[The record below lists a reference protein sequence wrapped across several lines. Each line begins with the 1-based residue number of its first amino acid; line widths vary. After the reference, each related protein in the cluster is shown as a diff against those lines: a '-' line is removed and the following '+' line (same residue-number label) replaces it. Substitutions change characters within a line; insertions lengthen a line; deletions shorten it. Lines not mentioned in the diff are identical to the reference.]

1 MNSVEEK
8 NNRAANNL
16 LYLFFFKEN
25 IKKNMQMY
33 SQKLQLQII
42 LWQGE
47 KFNNFLHIIQ
57 KNEIDFFLVL
67 CTYVVCMCKRMLN

>member
-1 MNSVEEK
+1 
-8 NNRAANNL
+8 
-16 LYLFFFKEN
+16 
-25 IKKNMQMY
+25 MQMHT
-33 SQKLQLQII
+33 QKLQLQII

-67 CTYVVCMCKRMLN
+67 CTSTYVVCVKGC

>member
-57 KNEIDFFLVL
+57 KMKLIFFW
-67 CTYVVCMCKRMLN
+67 CYVRM

>member
-8 NNRAANNL
+8 KIIVANNL
-16 LYLFFFKEN
+16 LHLFFFKEN
-25 IKKNMQMY
+25 IKKNMQMH

-57 KNEIDFFLVL
+57 KNEIDFFW
-67 CTYVVCMCKRMLN
+67 CYVRM

>member
-8 NNRAANNL
+8 KIIVAANNL

-25 IKKNMQMY
+25 IKKNMQMHT
-33 SQKLQLQII
+33 QKLQLQII

-57 KNEIDFFLVL
+57 KNEIDFFW
-67 CTYVVCMCKRMLN
+67 CYVRMYV